1 MAKTKSNLKGFNKI
15 IVYGLSVFLLIVLL
29 INLGIIVKL
38 IELRKQKYSEI
49 YTTENILS
57 EQQKEHFDKL
67 EEIKLLS
74 EKIEDIKNVEDLT
87 ENIRKE
93 FFENAKKYET
103 MVSQGKGSKKIA
115 YLTLDD
121 GPYNY
126 TPAFLDVLDKYDVLA
141 TFFLLGKPSSQYDA
155 TYKRII
161 DSGHTIANHTYSH
174 AIYSGLYVSVDSFVN
189 DVLKQEKFLLQ
200 KTGVKTNIL
209 RFPGGSSS
217 ALPPYRHDIL
227 QRLRKYNYGYIDWN
241 VSSGDAGGKPT
252 KESVYSNVING
263 AKNKNVIVIL
273 MHDFSKATLSA
284 LPSIIED
291 LRKNDYIFLPLFY
304 NSSMIIK

>member
-1 MAKTKSNLKGFNKI
+1 MAKTKSNPKGFNKI

-49 YTTENILS
+49 YSSENILS

-74 EKIEDIKNVEDLT
+74 EKIENIKNVEDLT

-126 TPAFLDVLDKYDVLA
+126 TPAFLDVLDKYDILA

-155 TYKRII
+155 TYKRI
-161 DSGHTIANHTYSH
+161 
-174 AIYSGLYVSVDSFVN
+174 
-189 DVLKQEKFLLQ
+189 
-200 KTGVKTNIL
+200 IL

-241 VSSGDAGGKPT
+241 VSSGDAG
-252 KESVYSNVING
+252 KEPSKEKAYNNIING
-263 AKNKNVIVIL
+263 SRNKNIIVIL
-273 MHDFSKATLSA
+273 MHDSSKASLLA
-284 LPSIIED
+284 LPSVIET
-291 LRKNDYIFLPLFY
+291 LKERDYIFLPLFY
-304 NSSMIIK
+304 ESSMIIK